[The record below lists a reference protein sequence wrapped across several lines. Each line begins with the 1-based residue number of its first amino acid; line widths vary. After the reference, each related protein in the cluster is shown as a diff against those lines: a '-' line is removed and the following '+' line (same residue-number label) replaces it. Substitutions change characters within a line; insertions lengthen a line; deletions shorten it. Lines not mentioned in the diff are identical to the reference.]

1 VTEGLMIGADGKAQ
15 AGMTGIRDY
24 AVVTAAYWGFTLSD
38 GALRM
43 LVLLHFH
50 TLGYS
55 PFQLAALF
63 LLYEVMGMITNLVGG
78 WLGLR
83 YGVKVTLH
91 TGLGLQVGVLLALSV
106 LDPTWPLML
115 SVVYVLVI
123 QGLSG
128 VAKDLSKMSA
138 KSAIKLVVPD
148 GAHSTLFKWVALL
161 TGSKNALKGVGF
173 FLGGMLLSTLG
184 FAHALWLMA
193 GCLAAVLAASAI
205 FLPSHI
211 GKIGSEILG
220 PKPKAAKTIL
230 SEIFSKFRAINL
242 LSAARL
248 FLFGAR
254 DVWFVVGLPI
264 FLAEILGWS
273 FTFVG
278 AFLALWVIGY
288 GVVQAA
294 TPMILKSSQDGRSS
308 EVRAAK
314 IWVFLLAG
322 ATVTV
327 AGAIHVGHHPAWTLI
342 IGLGV
347 FGFCFAVNS
356 ALHSYLILAFSETGA
371 VAMSV
376 GFYYSANAAG
386 RLLGT
391 LLSGVAYE
399 WAGLTGCLAVAAAM
413 LLMAGVF
420 TLALGDAPQPVPHKD
435 AAGSVRSPL

>member
-1 VTEGLMIGADGKAQ
+1 MTDGNAKGTGGMR

-55 PFQLAALF
+55 PFQLATLF
-63 LLYEVMGMITNLVGG
+63 LLYEVIGMVTNLAGG
-78 WLGLR
+78 WLGSR

-91 TGLGLQVGVLLALSV
+91 AGLGLQVMALLALSA
-106 LDPTWPLML
+106 LDPAWPLAL
-115 SVVYVLVI
+115 SVGYVLAI

-138 KSAIKLVVPD
+138 KSAIKLVVPA

-173 FLGGMLLSTLG
+173 FLGGLLLGTLG
-184 FAHALWLMA
+184 FVHALWLMA
-193 GCLAAVLAASAI
+193 GCLAAVLAASVI
-205 FLPSHI
+205 FLPGEM
-211 GKIGSEILG
+211 GKIGSKTSESKTLG
-220 PKPKAAKTIL
+220 SKAIL
-230 SEIFSKFRAINL
+230 SEILSKSRAINL

-254 DVWFVVGLPI
+254 DVWFVVGLPV
-264 FLAEILGWS
+264 FLAEVLGWS

-294 TPMILKSSQDGRSS
+294 APMILKSSRDGRSS
-308 EVRAAK
+308 EVQAARVW
-314 IWVFLLAG
+314 IFILAG
-322 ATVTV
+322 VTMAV
-327 AGAIHVGHHPAWTLI
+327 AGAIHAGYQPAWALI

-356 ALHSYLILAFSETGA
+356 ALHSYLILAFSEADA

-391 LLSGVAYE
+391 LLSGLAYQ
-399 WAGLTGCLAVAAAM
+399 WAGLTGCLGVAAAM

-420 TLALGDAPQPVPHKD
+420 TLALGDAQQP
-435 AAGSVRSPL
+435 RSRKAPAE

>member
-1 VTEGLMIGADGKAQ
+1 
-15 AGMTGIRDY
+15 MTGIRDY

-55 PFQLAALF
+55 PFQLATLF
-63 LLYEVMGMITNLVGG
+63 LLYEVMGMITNLAGG
-78 WLGLR
+78 WLGSR

-91 TGLGLQVGVLLALSV
+91 AGLGLQVMALLALSA
-106 LDPTWPLML
+106 LDPAWPLAL
-115 SVVYVLVI
+115 SVGYVLAI

-138 KSAIKLVVPD
+138 KSAIKLVVPA

-173 FLGGMLLSTLG
+173 FLGGLLLGTLG
-184 FAHALWLMA
+184 FVHALWLMA
-193 GCLAAVLAASAI
+193 GCLAAVLAASVI
-205 FLPSHI
+205 FLPGEM
-211 GKIGSEILG
+211 GKIGSKTSESKTLG
-220 PKPKAAKTIL
+220 SKAIL
-230 SEIFSKFRAINL
+230 SEILSKSRAINL

-254 DVWFVVGLPI
+254 DVWFVVGLPV

-294 TPMILKSSQDGRSS
+294 APMILKSSRDGRSS
-308 EVRAAK
+308 EVQAARVW
-314 IWVFLLAG
+314 IFILAG
-322 ATVTV
+322 ATMAV
-327 AGAIHVGHHPAWTLI
+327 AGAIHAGYQPAWALI

-356 ALHSYLILAFSETGA
+356 ALHSYLILAFSEADA

-391 LLSGVAYE
+391 LLSGLAYQ
-399 WAGLTGCLAVAAAM
+399 WAGLTGCLGVAAAM

-420 TLALGDAPQPVPHKD
+420 TLALGDAQQP
-435 AAGSVRSPL
+435 RSRKAPAE